1 MATFDERSVPSCSAA
16 AEAGIIEAQYCLSMH
31 YATGR
36 HVKPN
41 PLLAHKWLNLT
52 AMGGYDEARGMR
64 ADVALELSEDEISQ
78 AQRMAREWLSG
89 QLAMVDTL
97 SSV

>member
-16 AEAGIIEAQYCLSMH
+16 AEAGIIEAQYCLGMH

-41 PLLAHKWLNLT
+41 PLLAHKWLNLA
-52 AMGGYDEARGMR
+52 AMGGYDEARGTR
-64 ADVALELSEDEISQ
+64 ADVAIELSEDEIAQ

-89 QLAMVDTL
+89 QRAMVDTL
-97 SSV
+97 FSA